1 MKCENDHAHFSDSGR
16 LGFAS
21 AAAASWAADLWLL
34 QVYTPD
40 TLEEGLASAAAAFVE
55 GEVQVVPAERRLVM
69 SKIFQWY
76 GSDFG
81 SKADIVALLLR
92 YLSGDAMTD
101 LESLAEDM
109 DSIQFTYKE
118 YDWSQNSS

>member
-1 MKCENDHAHFSDSGR
+1 M
-16 LGFAS
+16 
-21 AAAASWAADLWLL
+21 WLL
-34 QVYTPD
+34 QVYTPG

-81 SKADIVALLLR
+81 SKADILALLLR
-92 YLSGDAMTD
+92 YLSGDAKTD